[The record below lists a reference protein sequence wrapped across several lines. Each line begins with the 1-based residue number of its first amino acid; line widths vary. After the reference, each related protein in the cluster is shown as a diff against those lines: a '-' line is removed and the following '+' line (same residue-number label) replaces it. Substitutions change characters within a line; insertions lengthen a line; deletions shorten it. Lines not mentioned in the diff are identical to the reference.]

1 MYLAHMSNAELI
13 QIANKWFAAFN
24 AKKVDNLIDLY
35 HEDAQHYS
43 PKLKVRHPDTNGLI
57 QGKTALR
64 TWWADAFERL
74 PSLQYEIVRL
84 TPYEDRIFMEY
95 TRKVDT
101 EDDLYVG
108 EVLEVK
114 GGLISASRVFHS

>member
-1 MYLAHMSNAELI
+1 MSNAELI
-13 QIANKWFAAFN
+13 QLANKWFAAFN
-24 AKKVDNLIDLY
+24 EKRVDDLIDLY

-43 PKLKVRHPDTNGLI
+43 PKLKVRHPETNGLI
-57 QGKTALR
+57 QGKAALR

-74 PSLQYEIVRL
+74 PSLRYEIVRL

-95 TRKVDT
+95 TRKVT
-101 EDDLYVG
+101 MEEDLYVG

-114 GGLISASRVFHS
+114 EDRIRASRVFHS